1 MGTIINLKRR
11 FDMSTSKFVVI
22 ATLMLLSLGLFL
34 YPQGPANAARY
45 CAQLR
50 GATGRPNCSFS
61 TLHACHSH
69 VTRRGGGHCYK
80 SR

>member
-1 MGTIINLKRR
+1 
-11 FDMSTSKFVVI
+11 MSTSKLVVI
-22 ATLMLLSLGLFL
+22 VTLMLLSLGLFL
-34 YPQGPANAARY
+34 YPQVSANAAKY

-50 GATGRPNCSFS
+50 GATVRPNCSFS
-61 TLHACHSH
+61 TLHACNSH